1 MKNTILALTIV
12 SSLLIFSGKNIA
24 THSFGRKTVNAK
36 NLKQYFPKR
45 FKTEQKPRLLEPRE
59 LTKKEHIQVKEYVLS
74 LVEVVET

>member
-45 FKTEQKPRLLEPRE
+45 FKTEQKPRLTQPKE
-59 LTKKEHIQVKEYVLS
+59 LTKQEHQQVVDYVNS
-74 LVEVVET
+74 LVEVIET